1 MKLLAS
7 TKAKMTKDK
16 NDEKMALLEITEVV
30 LVHFDVVG
38 NDYRQD
44 LRVLNIFVPNKPF
57 GQWLDISP
65 KKLFKIF

>member
-30 LVHFDVVG
+30 LVHCDVAG

-44 LRVLNIFVPNKPF
+44 LRVLYIFVPNKPF

>member
-30 LVHFDVVG
+30 LVHCDVVG